1 MKMRRSV
8 LLLSISLLS
17 LIGCVLASIHFQAMA
32 TDNYPGFRVE
42 GRFLYDKY
50 GEKVVL
56 VGVNKMIIWMDI
68 DGLPSF
74 PEIAKTGANC
84 VRIVWTSDG
93 TAEQLDAAIHNCRTN
108 SMIPMIEHHGAT
120 GVWNDLQK
128 CVDYWTRDD
137 IVEVIKKHQEYLL
150 INIANECGDA
160 NVSFSDFRDKY
171 TAAVKQMREAGIHV
185 PLIIDG
191 TDWGKNID
199 VLQSEGPALIAADP
213 DHNLMFSVHMW
224 WPQMWGYSEQTVINE
239 IAESVNM
246 ELPLIVGEFGA
257 LWEESP
263 QGQIPYRTILE
274 QCYLNQIGW
283 LAWSWGPGNNPQTFL
298 DMTEDSTFA
307 TLHSWGLE
315 VAVTDQYSIK
325 NTAVRPEWLLEP
337 LPPLPTPTPLPAGNL
352 AEGKPATVSSVESES
367 YPGANAVD
375 GDLST
380 RWASAN
386 SDPQYLTVDL
396 GQVYEF
402 NRVILCWEAA
412 YGRQYKIQVSN
423 DGNSWTDIYTEYDG
437 DGGTDDLTVN
447 GNGRYVRIYGM
458 QRYNWEWGY
467 SLWEIG
473 IYASGSIEPTPTPT
487 ATASPTPTPTISPTP
502 TPTFSTGCS
511 VSYAIQNDWDN
522 GATVN
527 ITITNNGT
535 EAIDGWELK
544 FNFPGNQQIT
554 NLWCAKYTQTGSAVT
569 ITNEAWNSSIP
580 PNAVVNFGFNINYS
594 GTNAE
599 PDVFTLNGVAC
610 QKQ

>member
-1 MKMRRSV
+1 MFGF
-8 LLLSISLLS
+8 LLLTI
-17 LIGCVLASIHFQAMA
+17 IGSALASVHFQAAA
-32 TDNYPGFRVE
+32 TDNYPGFKVD

-50 GEKVVL
+50 GEKVIL
-56 VGVNKMIIWMDI
+56 VGVNKMVIWMDI

-93 TAEQLDAAIHNCRTN
+93 TAEQLDTAIYNCRAN
-108 SMIPMIEHHGAT
+108 SMIPMVEHHGAT

-137 IVEVIKKHQEYLL
+137 IVAVLKKHQEYLL

-160 NVSFSDFRDKY
+160 NVSASDFRAQY
-171 TAAVKQMREAGIHV
+171 TAMVQQMREAGIHV

-191 TDWGKNID
+191 TDWGKNINI
-199 VLQSEGPALIAADP
+199 LQSEGPALISADP

-224 WPQMWGYSEQTVINE
+224 WPQMWGYTEQTVINE

-246 ELPLIVGEFGA
+246 ELPLIVGEFGG
-257 LWEESP
+257 LWEEST
-263 QGQIPYRTILE
+263 QGQIPYRTIIE

-325 NTAVRPEWLLEP
+325 NTAVRPDWLLEP

-352 AEGKPATVSSVESES
+352 AEGKPVTVSSVESDS

-375 GDLST
+375 GDLNT
-380 RWASAN
+380 RWASAS

-396 GQVYEF
+396 GQVYDF
-402 NRVILCWEAA
+402 NRVLLCWEAA
-412 YGRQYKIQVSN
+412 YGTQYRMQVSN
-423 DGNSWTDIYTEYDG
+423 DGNNWTDLYTEYNG
-437 DGGTDDLTVN
+437 DGGTDDLTVS

-458 QRYNWEWGY
+458 QRYKSEWGY

-473 IYASGSIEPTPTPT
+473 IYNSESPEPTPT
-487 ATASPTPTPTISPTP
+487 ATATSTPTPTP
-502 TPTFSTGCS
+502 TPTFGTGCA
-511 VSYAIQNDWDN
+511 VSYTIQNDWGN

-527 ITITNNGT
+527 ITVANNGT
-535 EAIDGWELK
+535 AVINSWEIK
-544 FNFPGNQQIT
+544 FSFPGNQQIT
-554 NLWCAKYTQTGSAVT
+554 NMWCAKYTQSGSTVT
-569 ITNEAWNSSIP
+569 VTNEAWNGSIP
-580 PNAVVNFGFNINYS
+580 PSGTVNFGFNINYS

-599 PDVFTLNGVAC
+599 PDAFTLNGVTC
-610 QKQ
+610 QIQ

>member
-1 MKMRRSV
+1 MKLKKSV
-8 LLLSISLLS
+8 ILLSILLLT
-17 LIGCVLASIHFQAMA
+17 LIGCLSASNHFQARA
-32 TDNYPGFRVE
+32 TDNYPGFRVK

-50 GEKVVL
+50 GEKVIL
-56 VGVNKMIIWMDI
+56 VGVNKMIIWTDI

-93 TAEQLDAAIHNCRTN
+93 TAEQLDTAIYNCRAN
-108 SMIPMIEHHGAT
+108 SMIPMVEHHGAT

-160 NVSFSDFRDKY
+160 NVSFSDFREKY
-171 TAAVKQMREAGIHV
+171 AAAVKQMREAGIHV

-246 ELPLIVGEFGA
+246 ELPLIVGEFGG

-315 VAVTDQYSIK
+315 VAVTHQYSIK
-325 NTAVRPEWLLEP
+325 NTAVRPEWLQEP

-352 AEGKPATVSSVESES
+352 AEGKPVSVSSIESES
-367 YPGANAVD
+367 YSGANAVD
-375 GDLST
+375 SNLDT
-380 RWASAN
+380 RWASAS

-423 DGNSWTDIYTEYDG
+423 DGNSWTDVYTEYDG
-437 DGGTDDLTVN
+437 NGGTDDLTVN
-447 GNGRYVRIYGM
+447 GKGRYVRIYGM
-458 QRYNWEWGY
+458 QRYNSEWGY
-467 SLWEIG
+467 SLWEVG

-487 ATASPTPTPTISPTP
+487 ATATPTPSSSPTPTPTIG
-502 TPTFSTGCS
+502 TGCS
-511 VSYAIQNDWDN
+511 VSYTVQNDWGN
-522 GATVN
+522 GATIN
-527 ITITNNGT
+527 IMITNNGT

-544 FNFPGNQQIT
+544 FSFPGNQQIT
-554 NLWCAKYTQTGSAVT
+554 NLWCGKYTQNGPAVT
-569 ITNEAWNSSIP
+569 VTNEAWNNTIP
-580 PNAVVNFGFNINYS
+580 PNAAVNFGFNISYS
-594 GTNAE
+594 GTNAK
-599 PDVFTLNGVAC
+599 PVSFIINGKPASL
-610 QKQ
+610 